1 MRTGGRSRL
10 TLSVPG
16 GSTVL
21 IQIQIPPH
29 SDNRLLRVSAVSE
42 QFSWH
47 GEQPLDGVASP
58 ETVMFEVRQLPAG
71 DYCVKGEIL
80 GPGGRTRGMV
90 AKRITVRPRIA
101 PTMS

>member
-1 MRTGGRSRL
+1 M
-10 TLSVPG
+10 
-16 GSTVL
+16 L

-58 ETVMFEVRQLPAG
+58 QTVMFEVRQLPAG